1 MKSNRQISMR
11 QIAIVVVL
19 LACSAWAQSVT
30 TTLIA
35 TGPNGP
41 RGLRLVSVLGQGVSF
56 EPRVNYS
63 ARSSSASDAVG
74 DFNRRDGAPD
84 LAVANG
90 GAGTV
95 SVAVEVQCKRGL
107 VALAN
112 GGVK

>member
-30 TTLIA
+30 TAVIA
-35 TGPNGP
+35 TGLNGP
-41 RGLRLVSVLGQGVSF
+41 RGLRLVSVFGQGVSF
-56 EPRVNYS
+56 EPRVNDS
-63 ARSSSASDAVG
+63 ARSPAASVAVG
-74 DFNRRDGAPD
+74 DFNRDGASD

-112 GGVK
+112 GG